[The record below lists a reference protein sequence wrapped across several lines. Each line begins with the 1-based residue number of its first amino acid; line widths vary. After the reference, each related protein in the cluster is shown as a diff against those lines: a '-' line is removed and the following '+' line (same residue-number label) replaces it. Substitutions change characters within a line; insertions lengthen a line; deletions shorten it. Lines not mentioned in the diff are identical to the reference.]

1 MFAASIMQGPNGM
14 QPPVSAI
21 KLENPGGYYC
31 NSYTPPAPDHSS
43 MLPTGAY
50 SKYTSICFLIFYL
63 IKNWSLTITEFFTSW
78 S

>member
-1 MFAASIMQGPNGM
+1 MQGPNGM

-50 SKYTSICFLIFYL
+50 SKYQRHCNSQKIINTHKIIFVVLIL
-63 IKNWSLTITEFFTSW
+63 I
-78 S
+78 